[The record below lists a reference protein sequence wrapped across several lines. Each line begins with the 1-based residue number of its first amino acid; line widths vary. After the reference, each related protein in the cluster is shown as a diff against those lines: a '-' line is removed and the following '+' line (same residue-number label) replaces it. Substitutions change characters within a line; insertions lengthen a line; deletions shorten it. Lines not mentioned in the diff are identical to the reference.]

1 MNSLSV
7 RIPRMMPHP
16 AVTLLLWIFLAITM
30 QSLATLGLLG
40 VGLPLLLLAITSSA
54 QHLATL
60 LSRTRWI
67 MCSLLVIY
75 AYATPGIALLPWLGQ
90 FSPTQQGLSDG
101 VLQLS
106 RLVFALASLSILLRL
121 LPQPQLISGLYALG
135 YPLRYVGVSRERMA
149 VRLALTLH
157 YATLMPPN
165 TVANWR
171 SNIESGLA
179 PVVGE
184 QRNIE
189 LHVAPF
195 VMKDGLLLFFWG
207 LCFIGVM
214 TGA

>member
-1 MNSLSV
+1 MNRLSV

-30 QSLATLGLLG
+30 QSLATVGLLG
-40 VGLPLLLLAITSSA
+40 VGLPLLLIAIISST

-67 MCSLLVIY
+67 MFSLLIIY
-75 AYATPGIALLPWLGQ
+75 AYATPGVAILPGLGQ

-121 LPQPQLISGLYALG
+121 LPQPQLISGLFTLG

-157 YATLMPPN
+157 YATLMQPN

-171 SNIESGLA
+171 NNMESGLA
-179 PVVGE
+179 PLAGE
-184 QRNIE
+184 QRNVE
-189 LHVAPF
+189 LHVTPF
-195 VMKDGLLLFFWG
+195 ILRDGLLLFFLG
-207 LCFIGVM
+207 LCLMWVM
-214 TGA
+214 V

>member
-1 MNSLSV
+1 
-7 RIPRMMPHP
+7 MPHP

-30 QSLATLGLLG
+30 QSLATVGLLG
-40 VGLPLLLLAITSSA
+40 IGLPLLLIAIISSA
-54 QHLATL
+54 QHLVTL

-67 MCSLLVIY
+67 MFSLLIIY
-75 AYATPGIALLPWLGQ
+75 AYATPGVAILPGLGQ

-106 RLVFALASLSILLRL
+106 RLVFALASLSVLLKL
-121 LPQPQLISGLYALG
+121 LPQSQLISGLFTLG

-157 YATLMPPN
+157 YATLIQPN

-171 SNIESGLA
+171 RDMESGLA
-179 PVVGE
+179 PVAGE
-184 QRNIE
+184 QRNLE

-195 VMKDGLLLFFWG
+195 VMRDGLLLFFLG
-207 LCFIGVM
+207 LCFIWVM